1 MGFMRFERAGL
12 SYPEARVYV
21 ISSFDTKGEV
31 DHVDAVEWGQN
42 GELCGAKMVL
52 TSQSLV
58 HQPKM
63 MN

>member
-42 GELCGAKMVL
+42 GELC
-52 TSQSLV
+52 
-58 HQPKM
+58 
-63 MN
+63 